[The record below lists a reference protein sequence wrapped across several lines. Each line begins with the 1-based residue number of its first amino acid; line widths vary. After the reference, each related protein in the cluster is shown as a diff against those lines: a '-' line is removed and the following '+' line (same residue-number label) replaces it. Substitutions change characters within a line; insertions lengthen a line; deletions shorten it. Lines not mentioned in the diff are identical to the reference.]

1 MLPFTREAFLDI
13 FAAYNDAIWPAQILA
28 YCLGIAALLLVL
40 RGGRGRGA
48 DSFIAGSLAAMWVW
62 TGIFY
67 HWGFFARVNDAAYGF
82 GALFLLQGAGLAYAG
97 VMRGRLRF
105 GFRWNG
111 AAWTG
116 LGFVLYA
123 MAIYPILGVLTGH
136 RYPDAP
142 VFGVT
147 PCPVT
152 IFTLG
157 MVLIAA
163 RPVPPWL
170 HDHSLALVVHRRKR
184 GLSSRH
190 ASGLVAAVQRPG
202 RGLVSLAPEAR
213 AARGRIS
220 RSQPDRYSRGG
231 RWVRPTSAMSSRV
244 MMPE

>member
-1 MLPFTREAFLDI
+1 MLPFTREAFLDV

-48 DSFIAGSLAAMWVW
+48 DSFVAGSLAAMWVW

-67 HWGFFARVNDAAYGF
+67 HWGYFARINDAAYGF

-163 RPVPPWL
+163 RPVPAWL
-170 HDHSLALVVHRRKR
+170 LIIPVFWSLIGGSAAFLLDMPQDWLLLFSGPVASWFFWRQRRAL
-184 GLSSRH
+184 
-190 ASGLVAAVQRPG
+190 
-202 RGLVSLAPEAR
+202 PEA
-213 AARGRIS
+213 G
-220 RSQPDRYSRGG
+220 
-231 RWVRPTSAMSSRV
+231 
-244 MMPE
+244 

>member
-105 GFRWNG
+105 RFRWNG

-170 HDHSLALVVHRRKR
+170 MIIPLLWSLIGGSAAFLLDMPQDWLLLFSGPVAGWFLWRQRRAL
-184 GLSSRH
+184 
-190 ASGLVAAVQRPG
+190 
-202 RGLVSLAPEAR
+202 PEA
-213 AARGRIS
+213 G
-220 RSQPDRYSRGG
+220 
-231 RWVRPTSAMSSRV
+231 
-244 MMPE
+244 